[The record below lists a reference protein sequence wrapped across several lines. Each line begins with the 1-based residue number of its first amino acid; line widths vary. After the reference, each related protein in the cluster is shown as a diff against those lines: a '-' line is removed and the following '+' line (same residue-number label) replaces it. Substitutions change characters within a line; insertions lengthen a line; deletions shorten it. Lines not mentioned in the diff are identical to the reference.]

1 MTAVVG
7 HMVLFVAA
15 LFGSISGLGLE
26 DEFGGTPLMLVLM
39 AVSALSV
46 ATLVRNVR
54 GLPETG

>member
-1 MTAVVG
+1 MTAVIG

-15 LFGSISGLGLE
+15 LVASISGLGLE

-39 AVSALSV
+39 AVSAISV